1 MPTEDKKN
9 DSVKVKSD
17 NKRVILPKVDIN
29 KVKKFNEGVDSKI
42 KQKNDN

>member
-1 MPTEDKKN
+1 MTTEDKKN

-29 KVKKFNEGVDSKI
+29 KVKKFNEEVNKPT
-42 KQKNDN
+42 KQEE